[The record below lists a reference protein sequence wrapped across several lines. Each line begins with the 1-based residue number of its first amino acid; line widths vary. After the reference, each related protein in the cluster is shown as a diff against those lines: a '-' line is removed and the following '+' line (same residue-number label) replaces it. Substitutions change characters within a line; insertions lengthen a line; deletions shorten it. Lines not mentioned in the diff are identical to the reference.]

1 MRRARIP
8 AHSTRSS
15 QWSCSHHLHKNPD
28 GSFEGTMKLPW
39 GEKVTY
45 KYIVDGRWTTTDDQA
60 TELDPAGN
68 LNNILRVPARPEPA
82 PAPAPA
88 AVPETEAEIEAT
100 PEVTPTV
107 GVVNGIVETAKQ
119 AAVSMVEALAPGTAE
134 TPAETP
140 ATEVRQPHLFSAIG
154 LLTSTHSG
162 SPR

>member
-1 MRRARIP
+1 
-8 AHSTRSS
+8 
-15 QWSCSHHLHKNPD
+15 
-28 GSFEGTMKLPW
+28 MKLPW

-82 PAPAPA
+82 LAPAPA
-88 AVPETEAEIEAT
+88 AAPEPEAT
-100 PEVTPTV
+100 PEEPPTV

-140 ATEVRQPHLFSAIG
+140 ATEVRQPHLFSAIC